1 LNGPQFIR
9 REVTTSAGIIPLW
22 SLPEAF
28 ASTTK
33 PIVLVIAGV
42 FSTIDALTNLPQAIG
57 LLADA

>member
-1 LNGPQFIR
+1 VEP
-9 REVTTSAGIIPLW
+9 AGGLR
-22 SLPEAF
+22 LD
-28 ASTTK
+28 TK